1 MLSNWTR
8 ALQVAFGFLTTLP
21 VPIIKDWREDDLRL
35 AVKAY
40 PIVGLVIGLV
50 LVLMMWVTQGL
61 EPFLSATLVVVVWL
75 AVTGGLHF
83 DGFCD
88 MADAVLAPKSTNERW
103 RIAKDPRIGSF
114 ALMAGV
120 LLILVKTA
128 ALSSL
133 VSQNAYT
140 VLLIPMLARTAVSWA
155 MARYPVHDSSLLGR
169 QSNLRWDEIMLPLGI
184 GLVLSVLIAALTQT
198 NLMPLLIA
206 IGLSTW
212 LVAAFLN
219 QKMQGLGGDAYGAIV
234 EVNEAVLLVVINFL
248 MR

>member
-1 MLSNWTR
+1 MLTNWTR

-21 VPIIKDWREDDLRL
+21 IPIIKDWREDDLRL
-35 AVKAY
+35 AVKVY
-40 PIVGLVIGLV
+40 PIVGLVIGLLLA
-50 LVLMMWVTQGL
+50 LVMYLTQGL

-88 MADAVLAPKSTNERW
+88 MADAALVPKSTNERW

-120 LLILVKTA
+120 LLILVKVA
-128 ALSSL
+128 ALSGLEGSYAIL
-133 VSQNAYT
+133 F
-140 VLLIPMLARTAVSWA
+140 IPMLARTAVTWA

-169 QSNLRWDEIMLPLGI
+169 QSNLRWDEIILPMGI
-184 GLVLSVLIAALTQT
+184 GLLLSVLIAALTQT

-206 IGLSTW
+206 LGLSTF
-212 LVAAFLN
+212 LVASFLN
-219 QKMQGLGGDAYGAIV
+219 RKMQGLGGDAYGAIV
-234 EVNEAVLLVVINFL
+234 EINEAVLLVATNFL